1 MSQTSVRKMGE
12 VDNLSQLP
20 RAQRIDVLRAKM
32 DALSVSTG
40 SDAHRV
46 TKQVID
52 DTVAAPQALAELL
65 PGGGFARGESYSCT
79 PCSQLC
85 VEIIA
90 HISAFGGMAAVVGW
104 PELSFAGVKDAGGD
118 LSRII
123 AVPDAGLEPLNTV
136 AVLLEGLDAV
146 VYKGAPITLSP
157 VRARPLRAK
166 LRAGRGFLLTA
177 DTVVPQS
184 VAHID
189 ATVDAFHGIGQG
201 TGRIRGVELG
211 LAVKAKAQMKRGR
224 MIVGRPATT
233 ARGHLRVV

>member
-1 MSQTSVRKMGE
+1 MGE
-12 VDNLSQLP
+12 VDNLSKLP
-20 RAQRIDVLRAKM
+20 RAQRIDALRAKM
-32 DALSVSTG
+32 SALSVSAE
-40 SDAHRV
+40 SDTNELV
-46 TKQVID
+46 KQVVD
-52 DTVAAPQALAELL
+52 DMVAAPQALAELL
-65 PGGGFARGESYSCT
+65 PGGGFARGESYSCS
-79 PCSQLC
+79 PCPQLC

-90 HISAFGGMAAVVGW
+90 HISALGGMAAVVGW

-136 AVLLEGLDAV
+136 AVLVEGLDAV
-146 VYKGAPITLSP
+146 VYKGAPMTLSP

-184 VAHID
+184 AAHID

-201 TGRIRGVELG
+201 TGRIRGVELD
-211 LAVKAKAQMKRGR
+211 LAVRAKAQFKHGR
-224 MIVGRPATT
+224 MVVGRPAAT